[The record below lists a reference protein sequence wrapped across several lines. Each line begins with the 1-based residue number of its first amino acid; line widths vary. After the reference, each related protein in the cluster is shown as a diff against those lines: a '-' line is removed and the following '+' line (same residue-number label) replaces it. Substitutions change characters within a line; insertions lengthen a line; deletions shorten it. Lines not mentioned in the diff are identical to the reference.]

1 MAFVLT
7 NYVSVSGQVALHTAF
22 VLTNY
27 ASVPGQV
34 ALHVAFV
41 LTNYV
46 SVPDQVALHVAFV
59 HAFVNPLLFLCLHKV
74 KKKIQYAAKRANLF
88 T

>member
-1 MAFVLT
+1 
-7 NYVSVSGQVALHTAF
+7 VALHVAF

-41 LTNYV
+41 FTNYA
-46 SVPDQVALHVAFV
+46 SVLGQVALHVAFV

-74 KKKIQYAAKRANLF
+74 KKKIQYAAKKS
-88 T
+88 